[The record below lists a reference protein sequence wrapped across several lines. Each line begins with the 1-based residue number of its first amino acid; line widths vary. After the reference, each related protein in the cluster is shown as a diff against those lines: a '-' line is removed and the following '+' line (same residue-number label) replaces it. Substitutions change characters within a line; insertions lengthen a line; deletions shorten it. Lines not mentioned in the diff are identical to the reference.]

1 MHWLAECQGAQE
13 GMCSYAAQN
22 LQKSWVPRGIATCLP
37 PLLGPA
43 HLPEG
48 QILGQTVR
56 QVQEVGQEKANS
68 KASALPLCREDC
80 VLLAL
85 PVEATGAPTLG
96 LWCLESLE
104 EQISGLPAV
113 HSPRGPDYEGGE
125 AATGRMGRA
134 WDLQTRL

>member
-1 MHWLAECQGAQE
+1 MGKQSDRC
-13 GMCSYAAQN
+13 
-22 LQKSWVPRGIATCLP
+22 KRRGRKK
-37 PLLGPA
+37 
-43 HLPEG
+43 
-48 QILGQTVR
+48 QTA
-56 QVQEVGQEKANS
+56 KP
-68 KASALPLCREDC
+68 PLCREDC

-85 PVEATGAPTLG
+85 PVETTGALTLG
-96 LWCLESLE
+96 LWCLKSLE